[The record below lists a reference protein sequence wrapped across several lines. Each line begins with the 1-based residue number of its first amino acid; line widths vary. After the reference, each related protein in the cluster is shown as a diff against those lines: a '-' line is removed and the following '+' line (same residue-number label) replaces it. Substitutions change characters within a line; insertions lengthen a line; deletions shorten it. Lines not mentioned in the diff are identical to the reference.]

1 MTDIAPIAPTRADS
15 ERAATPSPG
24 GRSAPDQDVLHG
36 PRLEEFEQEIRKL
49 RVKGGNAEP
58 ERKLVILGVLAVIA
72 GFVVAAIG
80 INMVRGAET
89 ALEQGDGLAQT
100 ILGIGI
106 AVVGAVLWARYS
118 LSRYLRYWL
127 VREIFEQRS
136 STDRVVE
143 AIERLPRT

>member
-1 MTDIAPIAPTRADS
+1 MTHTAPTVPTSAASDRPSSSVPADS
-15 ERAATPSPG
+15 SV
-24 GRSAPDQDVLHG
+24 QDEVLHG
-36 PRLEEFEQEIRKL
+36 PRLQEFEQEIRKL

-72 GFVVAAIG
+72 GFVVAIIG
-80 INMVRGAET
+80 LNMVRGAES
-89 ALEQGDGLAQT
+89 ALDQGDGLAQT

-136 STDRVVE
+136 STDRIVD
-143 AIERLPRT
+143 AIERLGRK

>member
-1 MTDIAPIAPTRADS
+1 MTDIATNAAS
-15 ERAATPSPG
+15 ERTATPSPAG
-24 GRSAPDQDVLHG
+24 ASPSSQDLLQG

-72 GFVVAAIG
+72 GFVVAAFG

-127 VREIFEQRS
+127 VREIVEQRA

-143 AIERLPRT
+143 AIERLNRP